1 MTYRPRVVKRPRRP
15 ISWKIILPVFLL
27 VALSVYVGIVFLLP
41 KEEPVGNPGFTICN
55 KSLSETQA
63 IFAEMD
69 FPQTT
74 EMADYLIYGETL
86 NIYGAPYDILTPDPF
101 VGKTAVIRNICDGYE
116 WVYMLEKTVDGKIPL
131 ELLPEGFY
139 EIFVVED
146 LERKRLYST
155 ETLSDIF
162 YPVRRYESLKKVTLL
177 ADKTL
182 VKDKEEQALLDKNY
196 VFIQV
201 ENIAETAETEDIVD
215 VYIDPAHSTWVY
227 NNIDRGR
234 TAFNLTEASETL
246 RIALLL
252 RDKLEAKGLNVA
264 LARADGEEVIDLYGT
279 DGRLYKAYQ
288 GQAKY
293 YIELNMNYTLNAD
306 IRGSRII
313 YSSYASNK
321 FATAIFKSFMET
333 EGVEVYGKANKSNI
347 AGVVAA
353 SRFEGLDSYPV
364 IREAGGR
371 ILSAGMISE
380 LAKSQ
385 NASFVEQERQ
395 GMQAVSLELIFIS
408 NEEDTQVFMSQ
419 IDQMAENIASGIV
432 KYLDLDTP

>member
-27 VALSVYVGIVFLLP
+27 VALSVYVGIVFLYP
-41 KEEPVGNPGFTICN
+41 KEEPVGDPGFTICN

-63 IFAEMD
+63 LFAEME

-116 WVYMLEKTVDGKIPL
+116 WVYMLEKTIDGKIPL
-131 ELLPEGFY
+131 ELLPDGFY

-155 ETLSDIF
+155 DTLSDIF
-162 YPVRRYESLKKVTLL
+162 YPVRRQENLKKVTLI

-182 VKDKEEQALLDKNY
+182 VKDDEEQTILDRNY
-196 VFIQV
+196 VFLQV
-201 ENIAETAETEDIVD
+201 ESIIETEETDAIID
-215 VYIDPAHSTWVY
+215 VYIDPAHSTWNY
-227 NNIDRGR
+227 NTIDRGR
-234 TAFNLTEASETL
+234 MAFNLTEASETL
-246 RIALLL
+246 KIALLL

-264 LARADGEEVIDLYGT
+264 LARADEEEVIDLYGT

-293 YIELNMNYTLNAD
+293 YIELNMNYTLNKD

-321 FATAIFKSFMET
+321 FATAIFKSFLET

-353 SRFEGLDSYPV
+353 SRHEGLDSYPV
-364 IREAGGR
+364 IRETGGR
-371 ILSAGMISE
+371 ILSAGTISE
-380 LAKSQ
+380 LAISQ
-385 NASFVEQERQ
+385 NASFVSQERQ

-408 NEEDTQVFMSQ
+408 NEEDTQVFTNQ
-419 IDQMAENIASGIV
+419 LDRMAENIASGIS